1 VDGRIRIREPQ
12 KIRIRIHNTA
22 LLKKISF
29 PIQASIKT
37 PLQLTNYV
45 SVLSLIVFLLCVK
58 NNEQLDDGGTK
69 KSKTWRSK
77 I

>member
-1 VDGRIRIREPQ
+1 MEGPGSGRPKKYESGS
-12 KIRIRIHNTA
+12 TT
-22 LLKKISF
+22 LLYLKKISF

-58 NNEQLDDGGTK
+58 NIEQLDDGGTK
-69 KSKTWRSK
+69 KVRRDGAKYR
-77 I
+77 